1 MKLKPNIKHI
11 DSLWVFMVATAFL
24 GPFALPLLWANRRW
38 SVKIKVV
45 GSIVIIGLTGL
56 LIYLLKYALV
66 DWLQEIESLNQ

>member
-1 MKLKPNIKHI
+1 MKLKPNIKQI

-45 GSIVIIGLTGL
+45 GTVVIIGLTGL

-66 DWLQEIESLNQ
+66 DWLQEMESLSQ